1 MSRVFQD
8 YIAKHN
14 QAVEKLSEL
23 ADGIH
28 QVGELLIKTLRA
40 GNKIL
45 VMGNGG
51 SAADAQ
57 HMVAELVGR
66 FEVERHGLPA
76 VALTTDTSILTAVS
90 NDFGFES
97 LFSRQ
102 VEALA
107 QKGDAVVG
115 ISTSGNSQNVITAID
130 KAKEKDCLTVG
141 LLGRDGGKLAGKVD
155 YPLTVGVDTTPHI
168 QEAHVV
174 IIHLLCQL
182 IDQSFSGSM

>member
-1 MSRVFQD
+1 MSQMFQE
-8 YIAKHN
+8 YIDRHN
-14 QAVEKLSEL
+14 EAVKAL
-23 ADGIH
+23 AALESDILG
-28 QVGELLIKTLRA
+28 VGEMLVKTLRA

-66 FEVERHGLPA
+66 FEVERCGLPA

-102 VEALA
+102 IEALA
-107 QKGDAVVG
+107 QDGDVVIG
-115 ISTSGNSQNVITAID
+115 ISTSGNSANVLRGME
-130 KAKEKDCLTVG
+130 KAREKGCQTVG
-141 LLGRDGGKLAGKVD
+141 LLGRDGGTIGKLAD
-155 YPLTVGVDTTPHI
+155 CALTVNVDHTPHI
-168 QEAHVV
+168 QEAHGI
-174 IIHLLCQL
+174 IIHLLCQ
-182 IDQSFSGSM
+182 IVDQGFSGG